1 MNGETPSR
9 LKAPELR
16 VAHWLDGNGQ
26 PRTPLTLADLGTRY
40 IMLYCFQHWCPGC
53 HSTGFPTLEKVI
65 TALSTKEFGVAVVQ
79 TVFEGEEVNTPE
91 RLRETQLR
99 YDLHV
104 PFGHDAAVDG
114 YPSVMHD
121 YRTGVHRGSSS
132 STRRARS
139 FTAGSALT
147 LRPSLPPSSMR
158 AHPRID
164 VHCTLLRQRIHL
176 KKCWIQ
182 VMTVRYRK
190 DGD

>member
-53 HSTGFPTLEKVI
+53 HSTGFPTLKKVI

-121 YRTGVHRGSSS
+121 YRTGGTPWFIVINPTGEVIYGGFSLDAEAFIASVEHA
-132 STRRARS
+132 RAP
-139 FTAGSALT
+139 TN
-147 LRPSLPPSSMR
+147 
-158 AHPRID
+158 
-164 VHCTLLRQRIHL
+164 
-176 KKCWIQ
+176 
-182 VMTVRYRK
+182 
-190 DGD
+190 